1 MESSI
6 VSGILAQCL
15 VEMPKITTA
24 ELYEKCNGMIGTT
37 TLPNFRI
44 ALSKW
49 LTDKDDPNHIPG
61 YEARLGRTGGIYP
74 KNRPNVSLTSS
85 VDVEQLDPVKVK
97 ATITTALETAPR
109 ITAGELF
116 LLLKLEN
123 TTEAQFRLQLKK
135 LFNDGALSEFETRKG
150 LTGGIY
156 PTDGETVKWTPESS
170 DEDSEESSSFS
181 LQITPSLRVVQSD
194 ERNWTIQK
202 LSGNTW
208 TNKGYH
214 PDIAGCLRSVVKHAI
229 NGEFKLSHSVVELNN
244 LASVF
249 AEMEGRI
256 FSQLEKAVVAQA

>member
-15 VEMPKITTA
+15 VEMPKITAA

-61 YEARLGRTGGIYP
+61 YEARLGRTGGIY
-74 KNRPNVSLTSS
+74 KVGSKNVSLASS
-85 VDVEQLDPVKVK
+85 VEKTQLDPVVVK
-97 ATITTALETAPR
+97 AAITTALETAPR

-116 LLLKLEN
+116 LVLKLEN
-123 TTEAQFRLQLKK
+123 TTEAQFRLQLNQ
-135 LFNDGALSEFETRKG
+135 LFNDGALAEFETRKG
-150 LTGGIY
+150 PTGGIY
-156 PTDGETVKWTPESS
+156 LRGSASEKWQPESS
-170 DEDSEESSSFS
+170 DEDTEESSSFS
-181 LQITPSLRVVQSD
+181 VQITPHLRVVQSD
-194 ERNWTIQK
+194 ERNWTVQK

-208 TNKGYH
+208 TNKAYH

-229 NGEFKLSHSVVELNN
+229 NGEFKCSNSVIQLKDLV
-244 LASVF
+244 SVF
-249 AEMEGRI
+249 SQVENRLMT
-256 FSQLEKAVVAQA
+256 QLEKVVVAQA